1 MRVFLALIGR
11 SDIFEIR
18 KLLSA
23 YKTFLMT
30 LVRVKRWKKSNQTK
44 WSFYKL
50 DQETKIRVICH

>member
-30 LVRVKRWKKSNQTK
+30 LVSVKR
-44 WSFYKL
+44 
-50 DQETKIRVICH
+50 

>member
-18 KLLSA
+18 KHLSA

-30 LVRVKRWKKSNQTK
+30 LVSVKR
-44 WSFYKL
+44 
-50 DQETKIRVICH
+50 